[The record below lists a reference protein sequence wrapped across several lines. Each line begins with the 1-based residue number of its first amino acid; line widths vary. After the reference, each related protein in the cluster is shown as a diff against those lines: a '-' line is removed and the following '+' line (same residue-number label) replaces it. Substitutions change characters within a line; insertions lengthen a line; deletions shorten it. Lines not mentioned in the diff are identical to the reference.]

1 MSETFLFRIF
11 AFQYHTKAITMKTN
25 GITVDELI
33 KQLPDEL
40 LDKLSEKYEVNYQ
53 VKKLTG
59 ILMFKLLLYMI
70 VCTQRGSLNTIMALF
85 EDMRFR
91 LFTGITSSFTTQRNS
106 LSDRLKRCLDSSR

>member
-1 MSETFLFRIF
+1 
-11 AFQYHTKAITMKTN
+11 MKTN

-59 ILMFKLLLYMI
+59 ILMFKLLLYMYARKEE
-70 VCTQRGSLNTIMALF
+70 V
-85 EDMRFR
+85 
-91 LFTGITSSFTTQRNS
+91 
-106 LSDRLKRCLDSSR
+106 